1 MTLRG
6 QGIIVYAIWAFLVIA
21 AVAALVLQ
29 RWAIGFVAL
38 ATLGASMVP
47 TMVAQRYEIR
57 LPLPFVS
64 FVVLFLF
71 STLFLGEV
79 LDFYER
85 YWWWD
90 IVLHGLSAM
99 GFGLIGFLFIFYL
112 FEGDRYAAPAWAV
125 AFFSWC
131 FAMTIGTVWE
141 LFEFSV
147 DAVFGTNM
155 LKSGLPDT
163 MGDLFVNLIGGAV
176 GALSG
181 FLFLVGQVRG
191 GLFAWLIADF
201 VRLNR
206 GLFSRMNRR
215 R

>member
-163 MGDLFVNLIGGAV
+163 MGDLFVNLIGGAI